1 MVGRRA
7 CQASFGLDA
16 SLGCARSFSGC
27 QLCKDPCTQVCLG
40 VPCWKLLWTSLSFR
54 RVSEGCSSDLKN
66 LGGEMGD
73 PEFLPKHLTVS
84 LHKLD
89 TGLACMDLGRE
100 VWTLKSG
107 SRLPSGVIRLVAL
120 DLAVT
125 ARQTCHFQATLKGQ
139 AWVGEKRGCPTPPTS
154 LHSPLPASQS
164 HQQFLSALFPVP
176 LIFISD
182 FSIVFAIFQETD
194 RAALPPVLIGC
205 KAHQLRSY

>member
-1 MVGRRA
+1 
-7 CQASFGLDA
+7 
-16 SLGCARSFSGC
+16 
-27 QLCKDPCTQVCLG
+27 
-40 VPCWKLLWTSLSFR
+40 
-54 RVSEGCSSDLKN
+54 
-66 LGGEMGD
+66 MGD

-139 AWVGEKRGCPTPPTS
+139 AWVGEKRGCPTPPHLAPQSPPSFPITS
-154 LHSPLPASQS
+154 T
-164 HQQFLSALFPVP
+164 
-176 LIFISD
+176 ISL
-182 FSIVFAIFQETD
+182 SIVSSAIN
-194 RAALPPVLIGC
+194 IH
-205 KAHQLRSY
+205 K